1 MDEESQEQEKES
13 FVISNGDMDE
23 IIRTNQRSLEQSSL
37 LINKVDIKVKHE
49 ITQQKGGFL
58 GTLLRTLGIF

>member
-23 IIRTNQRSLEQSSL
+23 IIRTKE
-37 LINKVDIKVKHE
+37 H
-49 ITQQKGGFL
+49 
-58 GTLLRTLGIF
+58 